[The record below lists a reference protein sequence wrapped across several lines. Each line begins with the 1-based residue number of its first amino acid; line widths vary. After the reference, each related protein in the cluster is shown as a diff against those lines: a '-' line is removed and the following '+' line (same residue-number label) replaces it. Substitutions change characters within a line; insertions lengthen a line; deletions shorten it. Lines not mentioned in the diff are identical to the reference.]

1 MLTLKDLNLTKD
13 QIQKLQQMLKEESKD
28 APQQDSKEPSP
39 KDDDPQPSPSKGEAI
54 AQALGNVQVYV
65 EAGKPEAFVQ
75 LKQPL
80 LHKFE
85 VTPQGVATG
94 CPESDKFNRADSE
107 EIARWQTDKAINLDL
122 VTRKDAEQF
131 GKIQTDDRTG
141 ETYMIVPMDINIL
154 VDKTTLTPDVATKT
168 ISEYD
173 AYKEETGPG
182 QTFYLYHELE
192 GHPCK
197 LPQAALDQNPHTSQV
212 DPVPPENRIDWD
224 YHMHDFEVP
233 PLSFPFELSFDPDMD
248 RLVGGETETEIDI
261 EENRTDEDSESPD
274 QDMQLVAEDIND
286 LEEFLED
293 MEI

>member
-1 MLTLKDLNLTKD
+1 MLTLRDLNLTKD
-13 QIQKLQQMLKEESKD
+13 QIQKLQQMLKEESRD
-28 APQQDSKEPSP
+28 DSKESSA
-39 KDDDPQPSPSKGEAI
+39 KDEPQPSPSKGEAI

-65 EAGKPEAFVQ
+65 EVGRPEAFVQ

-85 VTPQGVATG
+85 VTPKGVATG
-94 CPESDKFNRADSE
+94 CSESDKFNRADSG
-107 EIARWQTDKAINLDL
+107 EIARWQTDKVINLDL
-122 VTRKDAEQF
+122 VSRKDAEQF
-131 GKIQTDDRTG
+131 GKIQTDARTG

-154 VDKTTLTPDVATKT
+154 VDKTTLTPDEATKT

-182 QTFYLYHELE
+182 RTFYLYHELE

-212 DPVPPENRIDWD
+212 EPVPPENRVDWD

-248 RLVGGETETEIDI
+248 RLEGGEAETEMDM
-261 EENRTDEDSESPD
+261 EQDSENPD
-274 QDMQLVAEDIND
+274 QHMALAPEDINE

-293 MEI
+293 MEL